1 MVGLVE
7 TASSARCSYLTIG
20 HAHAQGAGCGAGF
33 GAGWGVFVLG
43 IGTPLWRTGNL
54 LGFEQRRMDA
64 AYRKA
69 MRERQSVND
78 SFAPLIEEATAVN
91 VRARGAANEAERT
104 SSGERE
110 PRPDALLN
118 AIMRRIRE
126 ARARRDAPP
135 DNDDEMRRWKD
146 GAVEGRAPL

>member
-1 MVGLVE
+1 MKP
-7 TASSARCSYLTIG
+7 SFSRCAYLTIG
-20 HAHAQGAGCGAGF
+20 YPQGAGCGAGF

-43 IGTPLWRTGNL
+43 IGTPLWRTGTL

-69 MRERQSVND
+69 RLERQRVNE
-78 SFAPLIEEATAVN
+78 SFAPLIEEAAAGK
-91 VRARGAANEAERT
+91 VRVQGASPDSERT
-104 SSGERE
+104 RSNDQE

-118 AIMRRIRE
+118 AIMRRIRD

-135 DNDDEMRRWKD
+135 DIDNEGRMWKD
-146 GAVEGRAPL
+146 GVVEGRAP